1 MPFPGAGTPT
11 PTAADAA
18 PPPSDTAIPTP
29 GVPVMVGTHVGN
41 APPPF
46 AMRLTDGS
54 AVASDTLVAAG
65 RPVFMMYFA
74 TW

>member
-11 PTAADAA
+11 PPANGAA
-18 PPPSDTAIPTP
+18 PPSSDTAIPTP
-29 GVPVMVGTHVGN
+29 GVPVMTGTDVGN

-46 AMRLTDGS
+46 AMRLSDGS
-54 AVASDTLVAAG
+54 SVASDALLAAG